1 MHVIAHI
8 DISTPEGRQI
18 AEWLRQFPYE
28 VSFDDDTVLN
38 EPQAV
43 YETQPKQRPASQ
55 KYITLE
61 EFRVEAKK
69 YFSSEEF
76 WKKVEEKRKRFCEEN
91 DIV

>member
-1 MHVIAHI
+1 M
-8 DISTPEGRQI
+8 EGNNK
-18 AEWLRQFPYE
+18 L
-28 VSFDDDTVLN
+28 D
-38 EPQAV
+38 EPQPV
-43 YETQPKQRPASQ
+43 YETKPKTSKEYEVGEDLRNQ
-55 KYITLE
+55 KHEYISLE